1 MKRRDSND
9 TVILISQFSGNISIP
24 SNKIHTREETPLN
37 TTIKTFGLCAAM
49 AASLIMSSTS
59 FAATTL
65 RIGTVLA
72 PNDPMG
78 QGLEKFKTEVEAA
91 TNGEVM
97 IQVFHNSQLGDTTEM
112 IDQARAGASVG
123 TVTDVARLSSFV
135 PSLAI
140 MSAPFLFDTY
150 EQADKFALSEEYLA
164 WGEELKEKSGLVM
177 LASNW
182 YQGPRHALT
191 QKPISGPADLA
202 GVRMRTIG
210 APIWIETIRAMG
222 AEPTPIA
229 WGEVYSALQM
239 GVIDAAEAQPTAIKG
254 AKLYEVIKY
263 VTKTGHI
270 QLVTALVVAAEG
282 WDQISSD
289 NQKIVRDLAVE
300 NGRYASQLTI
310 DLGEQALADVAAT
323 GVIVS
328 ETDLAPY
335 KEAVSGV
342 YKMLDLEAEVDLV
355 NKVLGR

>member
-1 MKRRDSND
+1 MKMS
-9 TVILISQFSGNISIP
+9 
-24 SNKIHTREETPLN
+24 
-37 TTIKTFGLCAAM
+37 IKTLGLCVAAAAM
-49 AASLIMSSTS
+49 LSVSMPAS
-59 FAATTL
+59 AATTL

-72 PNDPMG
+72 PDDPMG
-78 QGLEKFKTEVEAA
+78 QGLEKFKAEVEKA
-91 TNGEVM
+91 TNGDVEV
-97 IQVFHNSQLGDTTEM
+97 QVFHNSQLGDTTEM
-112 IDQARAGASVG
+112 IDQARAGANVG

-150 EQADKFALSEEYLA
+150 DDADKFALSDEYLA
-164 WGEELKEKSGLVM
+164 WGDELKDKSGLVM

-191 QKPISGPADLA
+191 QKPISVPADLA

-229 WGEVYSALQM
+229 WGEVYSALQL
-239 GVIDAAEAQPTAIKG
+239 GAIDAAEAQPTAIKG
-254 AKLYEVIKY
+254 SKLYEVIKY

-270 QLVTALVVAAEG
+270 QLVTALVVAADA
-282 WDQISSD
+282 WDQISPE

-300 NGRYASQLTI
+300 NGRYASGLTI

-323 GVIVS
+323 GVTVS
-328 ETDLAPY
+328 EIDLAPF
-335 KEAVSGV
+335 KEAVAGV
-342 YKMLDLEAEVDLV
+342 YGLLELEPEVEIV
-355 NKVLGR
+355 NRVLGR

>member
-1 MKRRDSND
+1 M
-9 TVILISQFSGNISIP
+9 
-24 SNKIHTREETPLN
+24 N
-37 TTIKTFGLCAAM
+37 TTIKTLGFCIAM
-49 AASLIMSSTS
+49 AASLSMSLPSI
-59 FAATTL
+59 AATTL

-78 QGLEKFKTEVEAA
+78 QGLDKFKADVEAA
-91 TNGEVM
+91 TKGEVKVQ
-97 IQVFHNSQLGDTTEM
+97 IFHNSQLGDTTEM
-112 IDQARAGASVG
+112 IDQARAGANVG

-150 EQADKFALSEEYLA
+150 DQADKFALSKEYLA
-164 WGEELKEKSGLVM
+164 WGDELKKKSGIVM

-191 QKPISGPADLA
+191 QKPITGPKDLA

-229 WGEVYSALQM
+229 WGEVYSALQL
-239 GVIDAAEAQPTAIKG
+239 GSIDAAEAQPTAIWG
-254 AKLYEVIKY
+254 AKLYEVIKH

-270 QLVTALVVAAEG
+270 QLVTALVVGAEA
-282 WDQISSD
+282 WDQISPE
-289 NQKIVRDLAVE
+289 NQKVVRDLAVE
-300 NGRYASQLTI
+300 NGRFASNLTI
-310 DLGEQALADVAAT
+310 ELGVKALENVAAS
-323 GVIVS
+323 GVTIS
-328 ETDLAPY
+328 EVDLAPF
-335 KEAVSGV
+335 KEAVSGI
-342 YKMLDLEAEVDLV
+342 YGMLKLEAEAKIV

>member
-1 MKRRDSND
+1 MNS
-9 TVILISQFSGNISIP
+9 
-24 SNKIHTREETPLN
+24 
-37 TTIKTFGLCAAM
+37 TIKALGLCLAVAAGLGLGTP
-49 AASLIMSSTS
+49 SYS
-59 FAATTL
+59 ATTL

-72 PNDPMG
+72 PDDPMG
-78 QGLEKFKTEVEAA
+78 QGLDKFKAEVEKA
-91 TNGEVM
+91 TNGEVE

-112 IDQARAGASVG
+112 IDQARAGANVG
-123 TVTDVARLSSFV
+123 TVTDVARLSGFV

-150 EQADKFALSEEYLA
+150 EQADTFALSDEYLA
-164 WGEELKEKSGLVM
+164 WGDELKEKSGLVM

-191 QKPISGPADLA
+191 QKPISGPADLK

-229 WGEVYSALQM
+229 WGEVYSALQL
-239 GVIDAAEAQPTAIKG
+239 GTIDAAEAQPTAIKG
-254 AKLYEVIKY
+254 AKLYEVIKN

-270 QLVTALVVAAEG
+270 QLVTALVVSADA
-282 WDQISSD
+282 WDQISPE

-300 NGRYASQLTI
+300 NGRFASQLTI
-310 DLGEQALADVAAT
+310 DLGEKALADVAAG
-323 GVIVS
+323 GVTIS
-328 ETDLAPY
+328 EVDLAPF

-342 YKMLDLEAEVDLV
+342 YSLLELEYEAAIV

>member
-1 MKRRDSND
+1 MRATLK
-9 TVILISQFSGNISIP
+9 ILRNSVVVAAALSFCIP
-24 SNKIHTREETPLN
+24 AYAET
-37 TTIKTFGLCAAM
+37 K
-49 AASLIMSSTS
+49 
-59 FAATTL
+59 L

-78 QGLEKFKTEVEAA
+78 QGLDKFKAEVEKA
-91 TNGEVM
+91 TDGEVV

-112 IDQARAGASVG
+112 IDQARAGANVG

-150 EQADKFALSEEYLA
+150 EEADKFALSTEYLA
-164 WGEELKEKSGLVM
+164 WGEELKEKSGLMM

-229 WGEVYSALQM
+229 WGEVYSALQL
-239 GVIDAAEAQPTAIKG
+239 GSIDAAEAQPTAIKG
-254 AKLYEVIKY
+254 AKLYEVIKH

-270 QLVTALVVAAEG
+270 QLVTALVVAADA
-282 WDQISSD
+282 WDQISPEH
-289 NQKIVRDLAVE
+289 QKIIQDLAVE
-300 NGRYASQLTI
+300 NGRYASNLTI
-310 DLGEQALADVAAT
+310 ESGEQALADVAAS
-323 GVIVS
+323 GVTISDV
-328 ETDLAPY
+328 DLAPF

-342 YKMLDLEAEVDLV
+342 YNLLELEPEAEIV
-355 NKVLGR
+355 NRVLGR

>member
-1 MKRRDSND
+1 MNS
-9 TVILISQFSGNISIP
+9 
-24 SNKIHTREETPLN
+24 
-37 TTIKTFGLCAAM
+37 TTKLLGLCVVI
-49 AASLIMSSTS
+49 AASLSVSIPS

-72 PNDPMG
+72 PDDPMG
-78 QGLEKFKTEVEAA
+78 QGLDKFKAEVEAA
-91 TNGEVM
+91 TNGDVLVN
-97 IQVFHNSQLGDTTEM
+97 VFHNSQLGDTTEM
-112 IDQARAGASVG
+112 IDQARAGANVG

-140 MSAPFLFDTY
+140 MSAPFLFDTFD
-150 EQADKFALSEEYLA
+150 QADKFALSDEYLA

-239 GVIDAAEAQPTAIKG
+239 GAIDAAEAQPTAIKG
-254 AKLYEVIKY
+254 AKLYEVIKN

-270 QLVTALVVAAEG
+270 QLVTALVVSAEA
-282 WDQISSD
+282 WDQISPE

-300 NGRYASQLTI
+300 NGRFASQLTI
-310 DLGEQALADVAAT
+310 DLGEQALADVAAS
-323 GVIVS
+323 GVTVS
-328 ETDLAPY
+328 DIDLAPF
-335 KEAVSGV
+335 KEAVAGV
-342 YKMLDLEAEVDLV
+342 YSLLKLDAEVAIV

>member
-1 MKRRDSND
+1 MKRA
-9 TVILISQFSGNISIP
+9 
-24 SNKIHTREETPLN
+24 
-37 TTIKTFGLCAAM
+37 IKALGLCVAV
-49 AASLIMSSTS
+49 AASLGLSVPS
-59 FAATTL
+59 FAETTL

-72 PNDPMG
+72 PDDPMG
-78 QGLEKFKTEVEAA
+78 QGLEKFKAEVEKA
-91 TNGEVM
+91 TNGDVVV
-97 IQVFHNSQLGDTTEM
+97 QVFHNSQLGDTTEM
-112 IDQARAGASVG
+112 IDQARAGANVG

-150 EQADKFALSEEYLA
+150 EQADKFALSDEYLA
-164 WGEELKEKSGLVM
+164 WGDELKEKSGLVM

-191 QKPISGPADLA
+191 QKPISAPADLA

-229 WGEVYSALQM
+229 WGEVYSALQL
-239 GVIDAAEAQPTAIKG
+239 GAIDGAEAQPTAIKG
-254 AKLYEVIKY
+254 AKLYEVIKN

-270 QLVTALVVAAEG
+270 QLVTALVVSAEA
-282 WDQISSD
+282 WDQISPE

-310 DLGEQALADVAAT
+310 DLGEDAMKFVADN
-323 GVIVS
+323 GVTIS
-328 ETDLAPY
+328 EVDLAPF

-342 YKMLDLEAEVDLV
+342 YGMLNLEAEAATV